1 MDKIIKEE
9 LENALHELNVL
20 QREYDTLYIIFKE
33 LCRHLRNNSLK
44 EVEEFLE
51 REKDDAKLVH

>member
-9 LENALHELNVL
+9 LENALHELNLL
-20 QREYDTLYIIFKE
+20 QREYDTLYVIFKE
-33 LCRHLRNNSLK
+33 LCQYLRKNSLK

-51 REKDDAKLVH
+51 REKEDAKLVH

>member
-1 MDKIIKEE
+1 MDKIKEE
-9 LENALHELNVL
+9 LENALHELNLL
-20 QREYDTLYIIFKE
+20 QREYDTLYVIFKE
-33 LCRHLRNNSLK
+33 LCQYLRKNSLK

>member
-1 MDKIIKEE
+1 MDKIKEE

-20 QREYDTLYIIFKE
+20 QREYDTLYIIFTE
-33 LCRHLRNNSLK
+33 LWRHLRNSSLK

-51 REKDDAKLVH
+51 REKEDAKLVH

>member
-1 MDKIIKEE
+1 MKEE
-9 LENALHELNVL
+9 MENALYELNVL
-20 QREYDTLYIIFKE
+20 QREYDTLYVIFKQ
-33 LCRHLRNNSLK
+33 LCQHLRNNSLK